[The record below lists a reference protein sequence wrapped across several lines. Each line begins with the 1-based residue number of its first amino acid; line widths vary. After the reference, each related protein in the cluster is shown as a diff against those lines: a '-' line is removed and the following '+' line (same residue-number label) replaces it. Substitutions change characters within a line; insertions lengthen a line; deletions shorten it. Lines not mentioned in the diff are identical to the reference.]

1 MSDSVF
7 EKIEQAVKALY
18 SGMRRVE
25 LESEGY
31 KITAYFITEKQI
43 RIDLIETQGY

>member
-1 MSDSVF
+1 MGDTVF

-18 SGMRRVE
+18 EGMRRVE

-31 KITAYFITEKQI
+31 KITAYFLTEKQI
-43 RIDLIETQGY
+43 RIDLIETQGH